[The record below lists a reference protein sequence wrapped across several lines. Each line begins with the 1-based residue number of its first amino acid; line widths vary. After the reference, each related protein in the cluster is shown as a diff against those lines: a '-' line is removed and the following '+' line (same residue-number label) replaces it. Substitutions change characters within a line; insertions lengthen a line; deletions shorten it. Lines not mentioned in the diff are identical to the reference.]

1 MADIH
6 LYRWSSRYL
15 RNYSNGDIIVM
26 AASVDEARRLATEE
40 YNRYDRVRY
49 EWEYY
54 EEFEAD
60 SSIAS
65 RLEIFQKDIAADPD
79 VVNPAVLFISGSD

>member
-1 MADIH
+1 MSRPS

-15 RNYSNGDIIVM
+15 RNYGNGDIIVM

-40 YNRYDRVRY
+40 YHRYDRVRY

-60 SSIAS
+60 NSIAD

-79 VVNPAVLFISGSD
+79 VVDPAVLFISGSD